1 MTGFFTHIRMA
12 RDLFVEKHDFS
23 HVLILLLIALAIGIY
38 LIATTVLISKDGVIY
53 IQNAQDFSS
62 RPVDIIKGIA
72 FPFGYP
78 FLIFVAHKFVTLFSD
93 GSTVFKWIYTAQ
105 SVTLICRIITLIL
118 LYYIGKSFVGSG
130 RSFWAVLIL
139 IILPYPAEFGSD
151 VLRDWPH
158 IMFLTAGFFLL
169 LEGAKKTKYWK
180 FGAAGLVSGF
190 GHMIRPECAQL
201 VFYGTLWIV
210 VRLLFP
216 KNDVSRRTLFYV
228 LLVLL
233 IGFSIPVVPYVI
245 VKGNVLPEKVEQ
257 LFSSSAPENSDDI
270 LIPETTCDKKVY
282 AASAWPAELLK
293 AAGRLVGEL
302 SDNLMYYFML
312 PLVIGFYSHFR
323 RKSEVTDIERFF
335 MPAFVFFNV
344 IMLLLLYYDWGY
356 ISRRH
361 SLPLVVFL
369 ILYVPE
375 GLEIMARWFEE
386 KFRRGQ
392 AQTNRQSQQL
402 FFILLMIGAAVCMP
416 KLLRPSG
423 ADKPGY
429 RAVAK
434 WLRENTGTE
443 DIIAVP
449 DLRIS
454 FYAERKGLKYATKV
468 PEGAEYLVKIVE
480 GGERGADS
488 DRVGQEEYSV
498 SVNNRKKS
506 GKKLLIY
513 RMM

>member
-1 MTGFFTHIRMA
+1 MA
-12 RDLFVEKHDFS
+12 RDHFVEKHGIS
-23 HVLILLLIALAIGIY
+23 HVLILLLIAFAIGIY

-78 FLIFVAHKFVTLFSD
+78 FLIFISHKFVMLFSD
-93 GSTVFKWIYTAQ
+93 SLTVFTWIYTAQ

-118 LYYIGKSFVGSG
+118 LYFIGKSFVGS
-130 RSFWAVLIL
+130 RMSFWAVLIL

-158 IMFLTAGFFLL
+158 IMFLASGFLL
-169 LEGAKKTKYWK
+169 LLAGVKQSKYWM

-201 VFYGTLWIV
+201 VIYGIFWIGL
-210 VRLLFP
+210 RLLFP
-216 KNDVSRRTLFYV
+216 KNSISRIKLFV
-228 LLVLL
+228 ALLILL

-245 VKGNVLPEKVEQ
+245 VRGNVLPEKVER
-257 LFSSSAPENSDDI
+257 LFSSSAPEHSNDI
-270 LIPETTCDKKVY
+270 RIPETTCDNNVY
-282 AASAWPAELLK
+282 SASALPVELLK
-293 AAGRLVGEL
+293 AVGRLFEEI

-323 RKSEVTDIERFF
+323 RKSEATDIERFF

-344 IMLLLLYYDWGY
+344 FILMLLYYDWGY

-369 ILYVPE
+369 VLYVPE

-386 KFRRGQ
+386 KFRRGR
-392 AQTNRQSQQL
+392 AQTDRQSQQL
-402 FFILLMIGAAVCMP
+402 FFILLMIGVAICMP
-416 KLLRPSG
+416 KLLKPSG

-429 RAVAK
+429 RAAAK

-443 DIIAVP
+443 DVLAVP

-454 FYAERKGLKYATKV
+454 FYAEREGLKYTTEV
-468 PEGAEYLVKIVE
+468 PEGIDYLVRIVE
-480 GGERGADS
+480 SGEEGVDS
-488 DRVGQEEYSV
+488 GRVGQEKYSV
-498 SVNNRKKS
+498 SVDGREKGK
-506 GKKLLIY
+506 KKLLIY

>member
-1 MTGFFTHIRMA
+1 MA
-12 RDLFVEKHDFS
+12 PDLIVEKKDVS
-23 HVLILLLIALAIGIY
+23 RVLVLLLAALAIGIY

-62 RPVDIIKGIA
+62 RPVDIIKGVA

-78 FLIFVAHKFVTLFSD
+78 FLIFAAHKFIMLFKDS
-93 GSTVFKWIYTAQ
+93 STVFTWLYTAQ

-118 LYYIGKSFVGSG
+118 LYYIGKSFVGG
-130 RSFWAVLIL
+130 RRSFWAVLIL

-158 IMFLTAGFFLL
+158 IMFLTAGFLL
-169 LEGAKKTKYWK
+169 LLAGVKKNRYWM
-180 FGAAGLVSGF
+180 FGVAGLVSGL
-190 GHMIRPECAQL
+190 GHMIRPECAQI
-201 VFYGTLWIV
+201 VIYGIFWIGL
-210 VRLLFP
+210 RLLFP
-216 KNDVSRRTLFYV
+216 KNETGRLK
-228 LLVLL
+228 LLYALLILL

-245 VKGNVLPEKVEQ
+245 VRGNALPEKVER
-257 LFSSSAPENSDDI
+257 LFSFSAPENTKIIQISN
-270 LIPETTCDKKVY
+270 EENYNEVY
-282 AASAWPAELLK
+282 AASGFPVELLK
-293 AAGRLVGEL
+293 AAGRLFEEL

-312 PLVIGFYSHFR
+312 PLVLGFYFHFR

-335 MPAFVFFNV
+335 MPAFIIFNV
-344 IMLLLLYYDWGY
+344 TILILLYYDWGY

-369 ILYVPE
+369 VLYVPE
-375 GLEIMARWFEE
+375 GLEIMAHWFEE
-386 KFRRGQ
+386 KFRRGR
-392 AQTNRQSQQL
+392 AQTDRQSRQL
-402 FFILLMIGAAVCMP
+402 FFILLIIGVIICIP
-416 KLLRPSG
+416 KLLKPSG

-429 RAVAK
+429 RAAAK
-434 WLRENTGTE
+434 WLRDNTGSK

-454 FYAERKGLKYATKV
+454 FYAEREGLKYSTEV
-468 PEGAEYLVKIVE
+468 PEGVDYLVRIVE
-480 GGERGADS
+480 GGEVVTDS
-488 DRVGQEEYSV
+488 DVAGQEKYSV
-498 SVNNRKKS
+498 SVDERKKS